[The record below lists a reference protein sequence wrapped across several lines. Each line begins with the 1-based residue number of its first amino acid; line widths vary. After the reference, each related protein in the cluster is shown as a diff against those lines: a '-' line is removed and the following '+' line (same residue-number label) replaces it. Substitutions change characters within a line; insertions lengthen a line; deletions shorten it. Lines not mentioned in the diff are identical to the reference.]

1 MRFTR
6 GLDLFTSKLCAL
18 KHVDLS
24 FFWSYNIIDEEI
36 TESES
41 SEVNIIERN

>member
-6 GLDLFTSKLCAL
+6 EMVLFTSKLCAL

-36 TESES
+36 TESEL
-41 SEVNIIERN
+41 SEVNIIEQN